1 MKTKNKITEDNYQEI
16 VLKRSIIICW
26 VLLAICL
33 VIKLFGG
40 NFFTIM
46 CDNENFISV
55 CNFVDKSFIRYI
67 LYFAL
72 FMTESIM
79 LLYIVKPNIKFKR
92 VLVWLYILACILCWV
107 LKVLIEQNI
116 INLNP
121 ALVSVFLV
129 LYLYVILAIT
139 TKRYIFSFVVVIYNM
154 LLSLLSA
161 VLKSVSLSNF
171 ITDSFLITTIFMIDY
186 YILLTL
192 TFLYQRKNK
201 QKKKEV

>member
-1 MKTKNKITEDNYQEI
+1 MKTKITQDNYQEI

-40 NFFTIM
+40 NFFAIVCTN
-46 CDNENFISV
+46 DNFVNV
-55 CNFVDKSFIRYI
+55 CNFVDKSFIKYI

-79 LLYIVKPNIKFKR
+79 LLFIVKPNIKLKSIIF
-92 VLVWLYILACILCWV
+92 VLYILACIICWV
-107 LKVLIEQNI
+107 LKVLIEQGI
-116 INLNP
+116 INLNA
-121 ALVSVFLV
+121 ALVSIILI

-139 TKRYIFSFVVVIYNM
+139 TKRYVFSFVIVIYNM

-161 VLKSVSLSNF
+161 ILKSISLTNF

-201 QKKKEV
+201 KNKKEV